1 MPRVRKSYKRF
12 RLNFFIVM
20 RKILFSLVALFCA
33 AVCFA
38 QGSMLA
44 TLKHDETIT
53 TFYGARALKDAYAA
67 ATHGDVITLS
77 SGSFT
82 ATDIEKAITIRGAGM
97 GIDTTQVVE
106 PTVISGDFKIN
117 IAEETTA
124 KFVLEGI
131 YSNNTIRYCILK
143 NAMFLKCRFK
153 EFADASGA
161 KLTNATFLHCRIAEG
176 FYLYTDCS
184 ATCINC
190 AIYYPYCV
198 SSSTSNFEFLNCV
211 LGNAAGI
218 NSSILRN
225 SIICRSTISS
235 NCSCYYNVAVN
246 PDCFNNIPNDTNKYG
261 DYTDLFKTYIGTQ
274 FAEIEHETFELT
286 ESAKT
291 KYLGSDGTEVGIY
304 GGSYPFDSTPTN
316 PQITKC
322 AVASKST
329 ADGKLSVDIQ
339 VSAGE

>member
-1 MPRVRKSYKRF
+1 
-12 RLNFFIVM
+12 M
-20 RKILFSLVALFCA
+20 RKFFFSLVALFCA
-33 AVCFA
+33 TVCFA

-97 GIDTTQVVE
+97 GIDTTKVVE

-117 IAEETTA
+117 ITEETSA

-131 YSNNTIRYCILK
+131 YSNNTIRYDILK
-143 NAMFLKCRFK
+143 NAMFLKCRLK
-153 EFADASGA
+153 AIDGTNNN
-161 KLTNATFLHCRIAEG
+161 KLENATFMHCRIAERLQL
-176 FYLYTDCS
+176 FSDCS
-184 ATCINC
+184 ATCVNC
-190 AIYYPYCV
+190 AIYYPHSYDR
-198 SSSTSNFEFLNCV
+198 STSNFEFLNCV
-211 LGNAAGI
+211 VCSFRNCDVDVK
-218 NSSILRN
+218 SSIIRN
-225 SIICRSTISS
+225 SIIISDDVIGRLDSS
-235 NCSCYYNVAVN
+235 NSAYNNVAIAN
-246 PDCFNNIPNDTNKYG
+246 SNYFENITNSTNKIAT
-261 DYTDLFKTYIGTQ
+261 YTDLFKTYTGSE
-274 FAEIEHETFELT
+274 FAKLDNETFELT
-286 ESAKT
+286 EEAKT

>member
-1 MPRVRKSYKRF
+1 
-12 RLNFFIVM
+12 M
-20 RKILFSLVALFCA
+20 RKFLFSLVALFCA

-106 PTVISGDFKIN
+106 PTVISGDFTIN

-131 YSNNTIRYCILK
+131 YSNNIIRYGMLK

-153 EFADASGA
+153 RIERTGSG
-161 KLTNATFLHCRIAEG
+161 KLTNATFLHCRIAEMLAL
-176 FYLYTDCS
+176 FADCS

-190 AIYYPYCV
+190 AIYWPFCE
-198 SSSTSNFEFLNCV
+198 SMNTSNFEFLNCV
-211 LGNAAGI
+211 LCYSNGGTANI
-218 NSSILRN
+218 YSSILRN
-225 SIICRSTISS
+225 SIVICGLKIDSS
-235 NCSCYYNVAVN
+235 CSCYYNVAVTS
-246 PDCFNNIPNDTNKYG
+246 DYFKNIPNDTNKYG
-261 DYTDLFKTYIGTQ
+261 DYTDLFKTYIGTP
-274 FAEIEHETFELT
+274 FAEIDNETFELT